1 MAGLLTGLRLLF
13 HDGVDTRLVWVRM
26 WAARRR
32 TAGLTLGAAAVAV
45 AVSFLVP
52 YWYQAGATLVV
63 DTGQQMNLGGAGGGG
78 GMGGAGGV
86 LGLAAQLGVGG
97 GTGPM
102 NPQFYEALLKSRSLQ
117 QHVTGA
123 AYPLGEHGELLT
135 LEQYW
140 SRKEHPDARDQF
152 RAVKKLGRHFE
163 TSTNPR
169 TGIVTF
175 KLEGPSKPVAKLMAD
190 TAFAALNGLAVTIRR
205 RRASAEREFLEGRWH
220 ALSDSLQAREDALRR
235 FYERNRNLASPELQ
249 FEEARLRRET
259 ERVQGV
265 YAQLGSQLEQ
275 ARIQE
280 VRDTP
285 ALTAVDA
292 PIEPVKRYS
301 PMRALWALTAAI
313 LGAALALLLA
323 MAETANLQVQAL
335 RLQPAAVR
343 RSEQG

>member
-13 HDGVDTRLVWVRM
+13 HDGVDTRLVWVRV
-26 WAARRR
+26 WAARGR
-32 TAGLTLGAAAVAV
+32 TLGLTLGAAAVAV

-63 DTGQQMNLGGAGGGG
+63 DTGQQMNLGGAGGG
-78 GMGGAGGV
+78 MGGAGGV

-97 GTGPM
+97 ATGPM

-205 RRASAEREFLEGRWH
+205 KRASAEREFLEGRWH

-249 FEEARLRRET
+249 FEETRLRREA

-265 YAQLGSQLEQ
+265 YSQLGSQLEQ

-301 PMRALWALTAAI
+301 PMRALWALTAAL
-313 LGAALALLLA
+313 LGAALALLVA